1 MSRTKPTIT
10 EGQLIIFDRCF
21 INEYN
26 GFKPEDGSVFFHIT
40 ADDRIYR
47 GVSSTDETEITTQ
60 ECASLLLRIPDR
72 FLYPPIHKKTNLTL
86 LPVQDQDDRF
96 SDSTSFYI
104 KRPRY
109 MAYDERNAAVYPN
122 FLTRSMLQEIRIL
135 ERISQ
140 NPHPFIAKY
149 HGCRVRRGRITGIVL
164 DRAEITLADAVGDPR
179 FDTLDLDRFFE
190 GVTSA
195 VMYLHSL
202 GLAHNDLNPSNIMIS
217 KDGGPVL
224 IDFDSCLP
232 VGPPLDKYGV
242 AGWTDMDPEDNT
254 PNTSERRHDLY
265 ALATLR
271 RWLGKRFQ
279 GEISAESCGQ
289 GEELDSDDDNMQI

>member
-10 EGQLIIFDRCF
+10 PDQLILLDRYR
-21 INEYN
+21 IDEYTH
-26 GFKPEDGSVFFHIT
+26 FEPEEGAVFFHIT

-60 ECASLLLRIPDR
+60 ECASLLLRIHDR
-72 FLYPPIHKKTNLTL
+72 FVYPPVHKQTKLTL
-86 LPVQDQDDRF
+86 LPVQDKHDRF

-109 MAYDERNAAVYPN
+109 MAYDERRTTVHPN
-122 FLTRSMLQEIRIL
+122 FLTRSMLQEICAL

-164 DRAEITLADAVGDPR
+164 DRAEITLEDAVDDPR
-179 FDTLDLDRFFE
+179 FEDLHANRFFE

-195 VMYLHSL
+195 VMYLHCL

-232 VGPPLDKYGV
+232 FGHPLDKFGV
-242 AGWTDMDPEDNT
+242 AGWTDMDPEDYKT
-254 PNTSERRHDLY
+254 PNTSERRHDMY
-265 ALATLR
+265 AMGKLI
-271 RWLGKRFQ
+271 RWLLKRFP
-279 GEISAESCGQ
+279 G
-289 GEELDSDDDNMQI
+289 DN